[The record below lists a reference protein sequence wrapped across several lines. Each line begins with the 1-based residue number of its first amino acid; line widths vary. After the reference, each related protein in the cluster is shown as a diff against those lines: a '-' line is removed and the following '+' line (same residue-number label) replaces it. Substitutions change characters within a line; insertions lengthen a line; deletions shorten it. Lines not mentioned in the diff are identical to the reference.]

1 MLQSSKKY
9 MHNLG
14 YSTVFRQW
22 KASSHCRFPHGYAL
36 AFRLTFQCE
45 DDEVDE
51 RGWTQDFGGLKP
63 VKNFLD
69 ETFDHT
75 FIAAEDDPE
84 LSTWKDLAERGLLQ
98 LRIIPAV
105 GCENFAK
112 YVFHRTQEIMAGLTE
127 RNNPKA
133 KLISVEVSEH
143 DANSATYFG
152 SPL

>member
-36 AFRLTFQCE
+36 AFKLTFQCE

-51 RGWTQDFGGLKP
+51 CGWTQDFGGLKS

-75 FIAAEDDPE
+75 FISAEDDPE
-84 LSTWKDLAERGLLQ
+84 LSTWKSLAERGLLQ
-98 LRIIPAV
+98 LRVIPAV

-112 YVFHRTQEIMAGLTE
+112 YVFNRTQEILAGLTE

-133 KLISVEVSEH
+133 RLVSVKVSEH